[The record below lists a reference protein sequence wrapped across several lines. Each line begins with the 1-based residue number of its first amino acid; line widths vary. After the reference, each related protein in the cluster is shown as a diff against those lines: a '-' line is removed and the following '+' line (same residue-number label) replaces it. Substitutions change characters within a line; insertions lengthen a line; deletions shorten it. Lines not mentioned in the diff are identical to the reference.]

1 MNIMKTE
8 PRIILYKE
16 LKLQF
21 FINYVAGIKAMKLMI
36 WNSHLKLSDSRIDT
50 VVKQESINEWVIMIQ
65 SIKLLDV
72 NFRKT
77 HSMLNRLNILYW
89 KKIYWCFKITCNKIW
104 TAGSLLWLSLQEM
117 IIFYWDNYRLIY
129 FLFPF
134 AHILMSL
141 NT

>member
-21 FINYVAGIKAMKLMI
+21 FINYVSGIKAMKLMI

-117 IIFYWDNYRLIY
+117 IIFYWDN
-129 FLFPF
+129 
-134 AHILMSL
+134 
-141 NT
+141 